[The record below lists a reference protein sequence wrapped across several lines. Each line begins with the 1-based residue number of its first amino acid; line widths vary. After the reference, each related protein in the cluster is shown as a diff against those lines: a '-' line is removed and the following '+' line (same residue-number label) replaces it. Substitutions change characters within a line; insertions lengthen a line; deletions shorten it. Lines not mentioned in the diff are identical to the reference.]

1 MLQTLK
7 HYKIPILMA
16 FGILL
21 MYWEFAYNLQRHDFV
36 KLILLYAA
44 LFFLSFKLI
53 QQLKVNFKTLV
64 VIGIVLRLL
73 FIIALPNLSQD
84 YYRFLWDGR
93 LIAEG
98 LNPYLHTPDQ
108 WVALGSLPIAQ
119 SKELLD
125 GMGAL
130 SARHYSNYP
139 PVNQLFFWLSGLLS
153 GKSILGGVIVLRL
166 FIIAADVGILLIGRK
181 LLVLMNLPKHQIFW
195 YFLNPFILI
204 ELTGNLHFEGV
215 MLFFLLVALYLL
227 HRERYLWSSV
237 FIGLSISVKLVP
249 LLLLPLFYQILIS
262 KTPSSTKIDS
272 RLSHLIRKP
281 KASFLRLSIFYVIV
295 LTTFVLTFIP
305 FSTPELINHFSST
318 IALWFEKFEFNAS
331 IYYIIRYIGFQTKG
345 FNIIATAGQELPKYV
360 IAFLLLLTFLRKN
373 NSTLRLFPV
382 LLFGISIYFLLST
395 TIHPWYIATPLLMS
409 VFTKYKYA
417 IVWSGVVM
425 LSYSAY
431 KIDSVNE
438 NLWLVAVEYVVLI
451 GYFIYELATKKNKQ
465 VNL

>member
-7 HYKIPILMA
+7 HYKIPVLMA

-21 MYWEFAYNLQRHDFV
+21 MYWEFAYNLQRHDFI

-93 LIAEG
+93 LIAQG

-119 SKELLD
+119 SEELLE

-215 MLFFLLVALYLL
+215 MLFFFLVALYLL
-227 HRERYLWSSV
+227 HRERYLWSSI

-281 KASFLRLSIFYVIV
+281 KAFFLRLSIFYVIV
-295 LTTFVLTFIP
+295 LITFVLTFIP

-373 NSTLRLFPV
+373 NSTLRLFSV

-395 TIHPWYIATPLLMS
+395 TIHPWYIATPLLIS

-438 NLWLVAVEYVVLI
+438 NLWLVAIEYVVLI
-451 GYFIYELATKKNKQ
+451 GYFIYELTFIKKQ
-465 VNL
+465 TS

>member
-7 HYKIPILMA
+7 HYKIPVLMA

-21 MYWEFAYNLQRHDFV
+21 MYWEFAYNLQRHDFI

-93 LIAEG
+93 LIAER
-98 LNPYLHTPDQ
+98 LNPYLYTPDQ

-119 SKELLD
+119 SEELLE

-215 MLFFLLVALYLL
+215 MLFFFLVALYLL
-227 HRERYLWSSV
+227 HRERYLWSSI

-281 KASFLRLSIFYVIV
+281 KAFFLRLSIFYVIV
-295 LTTFVLTFIP
+295 LITFVLTFIP

-373 NSTLRLFPV
+373 NSTLRLFSV

-395 TIHPWYIATPLLMS
+395 TIHPWYIATPLLLS

-438 NLWLVAVEYVVLI
+438 NLWLVAIEYVVLI
-451 GYFIYELATKKNKQ
+451 GYFIYELTFIKKQ
-465 VNL
+465 TS

>member
-7 HYKIPILMA
+7 HYKIPVLMT

-36 KLILLYAA
+36 KFILLYTA

-64 VIGIVLRLL
+64 AIGIVLRLL

-93 LIAEG
+93 LIAQG

-119 SKELLD
+119 SNELLD

-153 GKSILGGVIVLRL
+153 GKSILGGVIILRL

-215 MLFFLLVALYLL
+215 MLVFFLVALYLL
-227 HRERYLWSSV
+227 HRERYLWSSI

-262 KTPSSTKIDS
+262 KTPNSTKIDS

-281 KASFLRLSIFYVIV
+281 KASFLRLFIFYIIV

-395 TIHPWYIATPLLMS
+395 TIHPWYIATPLLLS
-409 VFTKYKYA
+409 VFTKYQYA
-417 IVWSGVVM
+417 IVWSAVVM

-438 NLWLVAVEYVVLI
+438 NLWLVAIEYVVLI
-451 GYFIYELATKKNKQ
+451 GYFIYELTIKKSKQ